1 MATYPEWNEALCA
14 FLFNDENAGKTVYL
28 HVPEE
33 AFADDERL
41 SALGGYQVFKADMLR
56 ELGGAPEDLLT
67 VADRKWQNDLRYL
80 RQDEATIVPGHLSLM
95 LILAAATEVVREDIE
110 PHAFY
115 PLIPCFFGLRPE
127 GFQLREKDLIPML
140 YRRVSSW
147 SRRYGEGEMGVF
159 EPQQLG
165 ARSKV
170 GLIQGQTIYRM
181 SDVEELRYQFHQAG
195 YRPGDEYSAEEF
207 EQILRQGGFS
217 PRIEKALS
225 NEHLRKVAVLRA
237 QEELDSWDGTLSD
250 EAKSKLGE
258 GYGESGRVLLQ
269 LFHDGSR
276 DPGRTIGIRL
286 RQQRDYFDDYS
297 ALIPTSRREAGRQI
311 FVKRLVVPDPMNPG
325 LSKVIIKHAEANN
338 EKVSSFT
345 SDFDIR
351 SEDKTLVFRYRAK
364 QVRFFVPA
372 ESAGLVRVNGWI
384 DTPVITKGRR
394 HILMIERT
402 FYDEFMRF
410 NSSKLI
416 KPQAPQEPI
425 DVSLKLLYQFLSV
438 ERIEDTL
445 VDARNRVVG
454 SFAMTDRPKVRLM
467 SGLKASGRGNTYMR
481 NSPPRIQV
489 IGLSEGC
496 EVQFDDQYL
505 MKIGEDNPS
514 GASSI
519 DFKFKAGV
527 IMPDSMTI
535 AVIDREKLLLAR
547 CELRFVD
554 YDACEVV
561 DPPVNAIGAIIDGE
575 QVLDPYRPRVGQVAV
590 PAFPE
595 LKVLGRRPG
604 EIGLLN
610 RYPEMIEPCLLVEI
624 RGNEKTLHYIG
635 KELLATDDSRLTF
648 SAVRT
653 PAFMGPLL
661 TKAWSQILFEGNV
674 RCGTCAQSLPHSG
687 IQPELSPIKSLVR
700 QQRDFV
706 KANFPI
712 R

>member
-1 MATYPEWNEALCA
+1 MATYPMWNEALCA

-41 SALGGYQVFKADMLR
+41 SALGGYQAFKADMLR
-56 ELGGAPEDLLT
+56 ELGGAPEELLMI
-67 VADRKWQNDLRYL
+67 ADRKWQNDLRYL
-80 RQDEATIVPGHLSLM
+80 RPDEASIVPGHLALM
-95 LILAAATEVVREDIE
+95 LVLAAATEVVREDIE

-127 GFQLREKDLIPML
+127 GFQLREKDLIPKL

-217 PRIEKALS
+217 PRIDKALS

-250 EAKSKLGE
+250 EAKAKLGE
-258 GYGESGRVLLQ
+258 GSGESGRVLLQ

-402 FYDEFMRF
+402 FYDEFMRC

-425 DVSLKLLYQFLSV
+425 HDSLKLLYQFLSV
-438 ERIEDTL
+438 ERIEETL
-445 VDARNRVVG
+445 VDARGRVVG
-454 SFAMTDRPKVRLM
+454 SFAMADRPKVRLM
-467 SGLKASGRGNTYMR
+467 SGLKASGRGNVYMR

-489 IGLSEGC
+489 TGLTNESK
-496 EVQFDDQYL
+496 VQFDSHYL
-505 MKIGEDNPS
+505 TKIGEDVQPGDTS
-514 GASSI
+514 VDLKA
-519 DFKFKAGV
+519 KAGV
-527 IMPDSMTI
+527 ILPDSLI
-535 AVIDREKLLLAR
+535 ISVLDRENLILAR

-554 YDACEVV
+554 YADAEVI
-561 DPPVNAIGAIIDGE
+561 DPPVNAIGAIVDAMQGS
-575 QVLDPYRPRVGQVAV
+575 DPYRPRVAQVV
-590 PAFPE
+590 LPPVPE

-610 RYPEMIEPCLLVEI
+610 RYSDMVEPFMLIET

-635 KELLATDDSRLTF
+635 KDKLASDGLRLSF
-648 SAVRT
+648 SPTRT
-653 PAFMGPLL
+653 PAFMGPAF
-661 TKAWSQILFEGNV
+661 TQAWARFLFEGNV
-674 RCGTCAQSLPHSG
+674 RCGICAQPLPDGRSY
-687 IQPELSPIKSLVR
+687 PDSSPIGPLVGQFR
-700 QQRDFV
+700 EFV